1 MSKKKDKTK
10 KEEVS
15 SKKEEKDLQENEVV
29 NQNEKEVVEENEEKQ
44 QESQEQEINE
54 TTEEKNE
61 FDELQ
66 KKYNELNDKHLRLVA
81 EYDNYRKRTLKE
93 KMDII
98 KSGGEDVLKNILP
111 VIDNFER
118 ALKSLDEASDFDALT
133 EGVKLIYNNFIDFL
147 KQRGVSE
154 IEAMNLP
161 LDTDLHEAIAQ
172 VPNEEQK
179 GKIIDVVEKGYKLN
193 DKVLRFA
200 KVVVAQ

>member
-10 KEEVS
+10 KEKVS

-29 NQNEKEVVEENEEKQ
+29 NQNRKEVVEENEEKQ
-44 QESQEQEINE
+44 QENNETAEEINE
-54 TTEEKNE
+54 FN
-61 FDELQ
+61 ELQ
-66 KKYNELNDKHLRLVA
+66 KKYNELNDKYLRLVA

-133 EGVKLIYNNFIDFL
+133 EGVKLIYNNFKDFL

>member
-1 MSKKKDKTK
+1 MSKKKDRNQ

-29 NQNEKEVVEENEEKQ
+29 NQNENEVVEEKEETQ
-44 QESQEQEINE
+44 QESTETIEENNE
-54 TTEEKNE
+54 Y
-61 FDELQ
+61 DELL
-66 KKYNELNDKHLRLVA
+66 KKYNELNDKHLRIIA

-133 EGVKLIYNNFIDFL
+133 EGVKLIYNNFRDFL
-147 KQRGVSE
+147 KQRGVTE
-154 IEAMNLP
+154 IEAINMP
-161 LDTDLHEAIAQ
+161 LDTDFHEAIAQ